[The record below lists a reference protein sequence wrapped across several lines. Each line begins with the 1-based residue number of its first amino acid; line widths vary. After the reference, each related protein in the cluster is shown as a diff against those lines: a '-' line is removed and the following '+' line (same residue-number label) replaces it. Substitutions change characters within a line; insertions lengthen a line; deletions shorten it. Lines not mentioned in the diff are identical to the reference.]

1 MGFFVCAWSEQRGC
15 NKTSRQRFAQADQT
29 VISICRDLQQLP
41 HLRGEMSRQDMGNL
55 ERHTFDRLMTHLV
68 NLPPLLD

>member
-1 MGFFVCAWSEQRGC
+1 MGFFLCAGPERRGS
-15 NKTSRQRFAQADQT
+15 SRQRFALADQT

-41 HLRGEMSRQDMGNL
+41 HLRGEMSRQDMRKL
-55 ERHTFDRLMTHLV
+55 ERHTFERLMTHIV